1 MDLSKSN
8 KTDYNED
15 SPRSNK
21 EEEFSEIKL
30 SLKERLNIH
39 DIDSVEIDLGY
50 FKQKFSA
57 LYKI

>member
-15 SPRSNK
+15 SPRSK
-21 EEEFSEIKL
+21 EEFSEIKL

-57 LYKI
+57 LYTI